1 MAPTADPQP
10 SSPAPT
16 VPATAPATVPR
27 KWAKL
32 TDNPLLTVLG
42 TAAVAL
48 LVLTLTRTDNR
59 ISRLEDKM
67 DAGFAAVDAKFAAQ
81 DAKIDAKFAAQDA
94 KFAAVEDKMGAGFA
108 AVDAKFAAQDAKIDD
123 MSMKLTALIAA
134 LNATEEVGAALEGRL
149 LDSAPTDAG
158 PVASAGSG
166 EHG

>member
-48 LVLTLTRTDNR
+48 LLLTLTRTDNR

-67 DAGFAAVDAKFAAQ
+67 DAGFAAVNAKFAAQ
-81 DAKIDAKFAAQDA
+81 DAKIDAR
-94 KFAAVEDKMGAGFA
+94 
-108 AVDAKFAAQDAKIDD
+108 FAAQDAKIDD
-123 MSMKLTALIAA
+123 ISMKLTALIAA

>member
-10 SSPAPT
+10 SSPAPA

-48 LVLTLTRTDNR
+48 LVFTLTRTDNR

-81 DAKIDAKFAAQDA
+81 DAKIDAKFSAVDAKIDA
-94 KFAAVEDKMGAGFA
+94 KFS

-123 MSMKLTALIAA
+123 ISMKLTALIASI
-134 LNATEEVGAALEGRL
+134 NATEEVGAALEGRL

>member
-1 MAPTADPQP
+1 M
-10 SSPAPT
+10 
-16 VPATAPATVPR
+16 PR

-32 TDNPLLTVLG
+32 TDNSLLTVLG

-81 DAKIDAKFAAQDA
+81 DAKIDAKFAA
-94 KFAAVEDKMGAGFA
+94 VEDKMDAGFA
-108 AVDAKFAAQDAKIDD
+108 ALDAKFAAQDAKIDD
-123 MSMKLTALIAA
+123 ISMKLTALIAA

>member
-1 MAPTADPQP
+1 MAPTADPQL
-10 SSPAPT
+10 SSPAPA

-67 DAGFAAVDAKFAAQ
+67 DAGFAAQ
-81 DAKIDAKFAAQDA
+81 DAKIDA

-123 MSMKLTALIAA
+123 ISMKLTALIAA

-149 LDSAPTDAG
+149 LDSAPTD
-158 PVASAGSG
+158 PEFVASAGSG

>member
-1 MAPTADPQP
+1 M
-10 SSPAPT
+10 
-16 VPATAPATVPR
+16 PR

-67 DAGFAAVDAKFAAQ
+67 D
-81 DAKIDAKFAAQDA
+81 
-94 KFAAVEDKMGAGFA
+94 AGFA